1 MFMSE
6 IVVETTVGK
15 VRGTT
20 ANGVHL
26 FRGIPYG
33 APTGGAARFRA
44 PKPPEPWAGV
54 RDALA
59 YGPTA
64 PQLGHAETGV
74 PSTDSGP
81 ASEFVGFISGLMGG
95 PEPAQSE
102 DCLVL
107 NVWTGG
113 VDQQRTRPV
122 LFWVHGGAFTTGS
135 GSWAMYDGSALA
147 SRDDVVVVTVNHRLG
162 ALGYLHLAELGGDDY
177 ADSGNAG
184 MLDIVLALQ
193 WVRDNIASFG
203 GDPSRV
209 MMFGGSGGASKSST
223 ILAMPAAK
231 GLVHRVGLLSG
242 PMLRV
247 NEVPAATA
255 AAERLL
261 ARLELS
267 DKDVQK
273 LHDIPFERLVAEAE
287 QIGVA
292 ISDGLAGAAGSDA
305 FMPLQPV
312 LDGRNIVHHPMD
324 PVASP
329 LGTDVAAIIG
339 STRDDMKMMMLSQP
353 WFGTLDDAGLAQ
365 VAEANFG
372 DLAPDMLAAYRSAM
386 PGASPTDLA
395 CSFVTD
401 RVMWA
406 GSIRWAER
414 KAPGSKA
421 PCYLYRW
428 DYESAAMG
436 GILGATHGNDIPF
449 AFNNW
454 PLTSMAGERPEN
466 ERMGRVTSEAFVRF
480 VHDADPSHADLPKW
494 QPYSVDER
502 ATMVFNV
509 QPEVEYD
516 PRAEVRALFNKILG

>member
-1 MFMSE
+1 MTD
-6 IVVETTVGK
+6 IVVETTAGK

-33 APTGGAARFRA
+33 APTGGGARFQA
-44 PKPPEPWAGV
+44 PKPPQAWAGV
-54 RDALA
+54 RDALD

-64 PQLGHAETGV
+64 PQIGHAEAGL
-74 PSTDSGP
+74 PS
-81 ASEFVGFISGLMGG
+81 SEAAEGNAFLGFLSGLMGR

-113 VDQQRTRPV
+113 IDQQQPRPV
-122 LFWVHGGAFTTGS
+122 MFWVHGGAFTTGS
-135 GSWAMYDGSALA
+135 GSWALYDGSALA
-147 SRDDVVVVTVNHRLG
+147 SRGDVVVVTINHRLG
-162 ALGYLHLAELGGDDY
+162 ALGYLHLAEIGGEDY
-177 ADSGNAG
+177 VDSGNAG
-184 MLDIVLALQ
+184 MLDIILALQ

-203 GDPSRV
+203 GDPRRV

-231 GLVHRVGLLSG
+231 GMVHRVGLLSG

-247 NEVPAATA
+247 NEASVATA

-261 ARLELS
+261 GRLELS
-267 DKDVQK
+267 DKDVRK
-273 LHDIPFERLVAEAE
+273 LHEIPFERLVAEAE
-287 QIGVA
+287 HIGVA

-312 LDGRNIVHHPMD
+312 LDGRNILYHPMD

-353 WFGTLDDAGLAQ
+353 WFGTLDDTGLSQ

-386 PGASPTDLA
+386 PDASPTELA

-414 KAPGSKA
+414 KATGSHA

-454 PLTSMAGERPEN
+454 PLTPMAGERPEN
-466 ERMGRVTSEAFVRF
+466 ERMGQLTSEAFVRF
-480 VHDADPSHADLPKW
+480 VHDGDPNHADLPKW
-494 QPYSVDER
+494 RPYALDER
-502 ATMVFNV
+502 ATMVFDV
-509 QPEVEYD
+509 QPRVEYD
-516 PRAEVRALFNKILG
+516 PRPGVRTLFNKILG